1 MEILLQQISVRDLAK
16 GYVDEEENGVWAF
29 GGKLNVRP
37 KYQRNF
43 VYKDK
48 QRDAVIDTI
57 LRGFPL
63 NVMYWSVN
71 DDGTF

>member
-43 VYKDK
+43 VY
-48 QRDAVIDTI
+48 
-57 LRGFPL
+57 P
-63 NVMYWSVN
+63 
-71 DDGTF
+71 